1 MNGKI
6 KKILVIFAIF
16 CSLQFGTFAF
26 TCKKGVSYKEDREG
40 TFEEVK
46 EALEDNTCIDRNAVC
61 ISFKADEITIDGEL
75 KTNAVYMNC
84 FEDRSDRC
92 EALTEKS
99 VAELNQK
106 MADEMITFGVDDV
119 VAGQKGAEASCC
131 HDSNCNTAF
140 LEEFM
145 AEEEAEKEAEK
156 HSGAEVAAK
165 ISGLLLS
172 AAVLLVC
179 FNQ

>member
-46 EALEDNTCIDRNAVC
+46 EALEDNTCIDTNAVC

-75 KTNAVYMNC
+75 SEYCC
-84 FEDRSDRC
+84 FIS
-92 EALTEKS
+92 
-99 VAELNQK
+99 NQNK
-106 MADEMITFGVDDV
+106 LF
-119 VAGQKGAEASCC
+119 K
-131 HDSNCNTAF
+131 F
-140 LEEFM
+140 L
-145 AEEEAEKEAEK
+145 
-156 HSGAEVAAK
+156 
-165 ISGLLLS
+165 
-172 AAVLLVC
+172 
-179 FNQ
+179 